1 MLLSLFSVDFGL
13 GFTHDSDSPSKVVR
27 TLFRF
32 ARTESAGAPEKEHR
46 RVLWTCPRLDSL
58 TAFLLS
64 PSTSFYMYC
73 CGFLFFFFY
82 FVYLFIRT
90 SPQLVLV
97 CSPLLFSFMQNE
109 IQLADS
115 ISIIQLTFIDPIP
128 LLVFLLHE
136 YFSFSFYWLSVR
148 QRLLAN
154 CDIS

>member
-32 ARTESAGAPEKEHR
+32 ARTGSAGAPEKEHR

-73 CGFLFFFFY
+73 CGFLFFFLFCV
-82 FVYLFIRT
+82 FVYTHVSTISF
-90 SPQLVLV
+90 SV
-97 CSPLLFSFMQNE
+97 CFPLLFSFMQNE

-148 QRLLAN
+148 QRLFAN